1 MITAQKPTEAQRTG
15 QEAPAVTPIYTNPH
29 AGVERVD
36 ALDCQA
42 PAAHRIGDHLVCT
55 THRLEVL
62 HAYWET
68 DSNLA
73 LFDVDEAAGYRCGE
87 TYPAVTR

>member
-1 MITAQKPTEAQRTG
+1 MTA
-15 QEAPAVTPIYTNPH
+15 VMHHDTPEVPSVKGPR
-29 AGVERVD
+29 AEVERVD
-36 ALDCQA
+36 ALDCHA
-42 PAAHRIGDHLVCT
+42 PAGHRIGDRLVCT
-55 THRLEVL
+55 YHRLEVL

-73 LFDVDEAAGYRCGE
+73 LFDVDETAGYRCGE

>member
-1 MITAQKPTEAQRTG
+1 MISVLKPTDT
-15 QEAPAVTPIYTNPH
+15 APAQQEPVTHVYPSPRQH
-29 AGVERVD
+29 VELVD
-36 ALDCQA
+36 ALDCRA
-42 PAAHRIGDHLVCT
+42 PAAHRIGTRLVCT

-73 LFDVDEAAGYRCGE
+73 LFEVDEAAGYLCGE